1 MKIILEPEVNII
13 GAMHFYGH
21 SKYKIPRDGNDAVKL
36 CSFAAKACYDSFG
49 ENGRN
54 NKENQAA
61 IIESRH
67 GSVVEH
73 YHISLFIEG
82 ITRGLSLELNR
93 HRHFNVSQRSTRYTA
108 EEDTAIVL
116 EPYYAEMY
124 RRCAEGDGT
133 APELDFMHDHLT
145 QIEHAFDQYKY
156 EVVKLMEQN
165 PLSLTGTSLRKWAR
179 GKARNVLPHAL
190 ETRGTWTGNIR
201 TWRHF
206 LEMRSAQGAEAEIR
220 RLSNRVFDVLHA
232 VIPDYLLDYDIKMVE
247 GFYEYTTKNTKI

>member
-1 MKIILEPEVNII
+1 MKIITEPTVTVVGVTKFLDHPE
-13 GAMHFYGH
+13 
-21 SKYKIPRDGNDAVKL
+21 YKIPADGNDAVKL
-36 CSFAAKACYDSFG
+36 CSFAAKGCYDSFG
-49 ENGRN
+49 EEGRLN
-54 NKENQAA
+54 VENQKA

-73 YHISLFIEG
+73 YHVSLFIEG

-108 EEDTAIVL
+108 EEDTSIVL

-124 RRCAEGDGT
+124 TRCMKGDAT
-133 APELDFMHDHLT
+133 ASEVDFMHDHLT

-156 EVVKLMEQN
+156 EVLKLMERN
-165 PLSLTGTSLRKWAR
+165 PLELTGTSLRKWAR
-179 GKARNVLPHAL
+179 GKARNVLPHSL

-206 LEMRSAQGAEAEIR
+206 LEMRSAAGAEAEIR
-220 RLSNRVFDVLHA
+220 RLSNRVFDVLFQY
-232 VIPDYLLDYDIKMVE
+232 IPHYLADYDGRLVDDFVE
-247 GFYEYTTKNTKI
+247 FTTPNTKI